1 MALTWT
7 QSPCPSSGSED
18 NCDRDNHNE
27 KECTDEETSNYDLEE
42 TSNHDLEKEGEGNN
56 GEERISIDEEEP
68 LLFKKAKKTGDPSAV
83 TPHRKKV

>member
-1 MALTWT
+1 MALTPT

-18 NCDRDNHNE
+18 NCDRDNHDE
-27 KECTDEETSNYDLEE
+27 KECTDEETSNYDLE
-42 TSNHDLEKEGEGNN
+42 KEEEGNS
-56 GEERISIDEEEP
+56 GEERITIEDEEEP

>member
-1 MALTWT
+1 MALTPT

-27 KECTDEETSNYDLEE
+27 KECTDEETANYDLE
-42 TSNHDLEKEGEGNN
+42 KGEGEGNN
-56 GEERISIDEEEP
+56 GEERITIEEEEEP

>member
-27 KECTDEETSNYDLEE
+27 KECTDEETSNYDLE
-42 TSNHDLEKEGEGNN
+42 KGEGEGNN
-56 GEERISIDEEEP
+56 GEERITIEEEEEP